1 MKRKLTLFALLPL
14 LLVLLGQGCKGLTP
28 EQQASV
34 APVTLNYWTVFNDV
48 AQLKAFAAE
57 YQKIRS
63 YVTVNVR
70 QVRAAE
76 FEDLFVNALADDVPP
91 DVISVHIH
99 DVGKYA
105 GRLSPMP
112 ASVRVSNVFVK
123 GKYFKETVVET
134 ITQAMPSVSN
144 IRRDYV
150 GAIEDDVTRGGA
162 VYGLPLA
169 FDTLAIYYN
178 RDLLDKAGIAEPPKT
193 WNEFLDA
200 VKKTTQFDRDGNVI
214 QSGVA
219 LGTGNNIENAFDI
232 LSLLLLQ
239 NGVTMA
245 QGGRVGFASGLDR
258 RTPNHPTFQALQFYT
273 DFARPTK
280 DVYSWDEEMASAFD
294 SFVSG
299 KSAFYF
305 GFAFDRAR
313 IRSRAPRLSLEVI
326 PVLQLNE
333 SAPVN
338 VANYWIESVPA
349 RSKHPNEA
357 WDFVR
362 FMTTATNVKRY
373 TEATGQPSPLR
384 SHLAEQTQDS
394 AVAAFAAQALTA
406 TNWYHG
412 RNIESAKQAFADLL
426 HALIQPY
433 GPREEP
439 AERDA
444 ALVQRAAQ
452 VVQQTL

>member
-1 MKRKLTLFALLPL
+1 MSAIT
-14 LLVLLGQGCKGLTP
+14 
-28 EQQASV
+28 
-34 APVTLNYWTVFNDV
+34 VTLTGICSGGAHLTFTVSGDRSGTV
-48 AQLKAFAAE
+48 PAELREMLQPITEEEAQAFV
-57 YQKIRS
+57 KV
-63 YVTVNVR
+63 VTKMAR
-70 QVRAAE
+70 
-76 FEDLFVNALADDVPP
+76 
-91 DVISVHIH
+91 
-99 DVGKYA
+99 A
-105 GRLSPMP
+105 GRTN
-112 ASVRVSNVFVK
+112 A
-123 GKYFKETVVET
+123 
-134 ITQAMPSVSN
+134 QA
-144 IRRDYV
+144 R
-150 GAIEDDVTRGGA
+150 T
-162 VYGLPLA
+162 
-169 FDTLAIYYN
+169 
-178 RDLLDKAGIAEPPKT
+178 
-193 WNEFLDA
+193 
-200 VKKTTQFDRDGNVI
+200 
-214 QSGVA
+214 
-219 LGTGNNIENAFDI
+219 
-232 LSLLLLQ
+232 LLQ

-412 RNIESAKQAFADLL
+412 RNIESANHAFSDLL
-426 HALIQPY
+426 HALLQPY